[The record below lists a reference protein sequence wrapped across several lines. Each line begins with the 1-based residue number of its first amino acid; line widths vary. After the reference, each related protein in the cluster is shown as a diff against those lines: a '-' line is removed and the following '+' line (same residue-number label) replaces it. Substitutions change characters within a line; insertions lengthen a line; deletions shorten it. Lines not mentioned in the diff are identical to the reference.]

1 MAHAQSFHISSNA
14 VTLVFAGAA
23 QLRAYFLDNSQN
35 SAPSFY
41 QFFDAAAAS
50 SVTLGT
56 TAPAIVI
63 PIPANTAANLAST
76 DGWNFVSGI
85 CVAVTTT
92 YNGSTAPASPVDCTI
107 GI

>member
-1 MAHAQSFHISSNA
+1 MAHAKSFHISNNT

-23 QLRAYFLDNSQN
+23 QLRSYFLDNSQN
-35 SAPSFY
+35 AAPSFY
-41 QFFDAAAAS
+41 QFFDAAATA
-50 SVTLGT
+50 SVTLGST
-56 TAPAIVI
+56 VPAIVI
-63 PIPANTAANLAST
+63 PVPANSAANLASS

-92 YNGSTAPASPVDCTI
+92 YDGSTAPSNPVDCTI

>member
-1 MAHAQSFHISSNA
+1 MAHAKSFHISSNA

-23 QLRAYFLDNSQN
+23 QLRSYFLDNSAN
-35 SAPSFY
+35 AAPSFY
-41 QFFDAAAAS
+41 QFFDAAAAA

-56 TAPAIVI
+56 TVPVIVI
-63 PIPANTAANLAST
+63 PVPANSAANLSSS

>member
-1 MAHAQSFHISSNA
+1 MAHAKSFHISSNA

-23 QLRAYFLDNSQN
+23 QLRSYFLDNSAN
-35 SAPSFY
+35 AAPSFY
-41 QFFDAAAAS
+41 QFFDAAAAA
-50 SVTLGT
+50 SVTLGV

-63 PIPANTAANLAST
+63 PIPANSAANLEGV